1 LSPAEPVPS
10 PGSAMPSLSDQVVAG
25 GLFDS
30 MFTTDEMS
38 DVTSDASWIRAMLDF
53 EAALA
58 TAEGRLGVIPPAA
71 AEEIALSCR
80 HEKFDPVALGRAARL
95 GANPAIPLVKQL
107 RERVPEDNSQWVHF
121 GSTSQD
127 VLDTALVLVVGAG
140 SRLILGY
147 LDKLAAAAAGLAELH
162 RSTPMAARTM
172 LQQALPTT
180 FGAKVS
186 AWLVATL
193 EATRSL
199 DAAVGRFSDVQLGG
213 AAGTLAA
220 LGNVGPRVVEAVAS
234 DLALGVP
241 VLPWHTD
248 RTRVVGIANALAVC
262 AGVAGKVANDVALLM
277 QTEVREVSEPAAS
290 GRGASSALPHKRN
303 PAMAAVVGAS
313 WHRAQ
318 GLAGTVLGCMVQE
331 NERAVGA
338 WQAELQSVNGLLQ
351 VTAGAVATAAE
362 MLAGLE
368 VDPSR
373 MSENLKVTQG
383 LVLSERVTI
392 ELAKQLGY
400 RQAAKVVAESSARAS
415 ASSTSLEDELW
426 SDPVVAPVKVR
437 LPADLFVPAGWLGSA
452 ETFVDRALKLYRDR
466 SSDMHGGPPVGEV

>member
-1 LSPAEPVPS
+1 LSPTEP
-10 PGSAMPSLSDQVVAG
+10 VVAG

-30 MFTTDEMS
+30 IFTTDEMS
-38 DVTSDASWIRAMLDF
+38 VVTSDPSWIRAMLDF

-58 TAEGRLGVIPPAA
+58 TAEGRLGVIPAAA
-71 AEEIALSCR
+71 AEEIALSCV
-80 HEKFDPVALGRAARL
+80 HEKFDPVVLGRAARL

-107 RERVPEDNSQWVHF
+107 RERVPEDASRWVHF

-127 VLDTALVLVVGAG
+127 VLDTALVLVVRAG
-140 SRLILGY
+140 SRLVLGY
-147 LDKLAAAAAGLAELH
+147 LDKLAAAAAGLAVLH

-186 AWLVATL
+186 AWLVAIL

-199 DAAVGRFSDVQLGG
+199 DEAIGRFSVVQLGG
-213 AAGTLAA
+213 AAGTLAS
-220 LGNVGPRVVEAVAS
+220 LGEMGPRVVEAVAS

-262 AGVAGKVANDVALLM
+262 AGVAGKVATDVALLM
-277 QTEVREVSEPAAS
+277 QTEVLEVSEPAAS
-290 GRGASSALPHKRN
+290 GRGGSSALPHKRN
-303 PAMAAVVGAS
+303 PAMAAVIGAS

-338 WQAELQSVNGLLQ
+338 WQAEWQSINGLLQ

-362 MLAGLE
+362 VLAGLE

-373 MSENLKVTQG
+373 MSENLQVTQG

-392 ELAKQLGY
+392 ELAKHLGY
-400 RQAAKVVAESSARAS
+400 RVAVQVVEESSARAS
-415 ASSTSLEDELW
+415 ASSRSLEDELW
-426 SDPVVAPVKVR
+426 SDPVVAPIR
-437 LPADLFVPAGWLGSA
+437 GHLPADLFVPAGWLGSA

-466 SSDMHGGPPVGEV
+466 SSDVHGGPPAGEV